1 MKNFIWDFDGTLYDT
16 YPVMMDALM
25 QALKDFNFDVER
37 ESIYRTIKMESIR
50 HLVKKLDLPE
60 EDFNRVFHQYEN
72 RILTDSFPFEDTKKT
87 LQVLKENGGQHFILT
102 HRTVD
107 STWQLLQRDQLDTD
121 ITTIIGSDS
130 GYPRK
135 PDPASLN
142 ALIDNYNLNKQETVM
157 IGDRKLDIL
166 AGRNAQIAT
175 CFYDRDHF
183 NQKINADWIIH
194 HLKEITSLFP
204 R

>member
-25 QALKDFNFDVER
+25 QALNDFRFETER

-72 RILTDSFPFEDTKKT
+72 RILTDSFPFEDTKET
-87 LQVLKENGGQHFILT
+87 LWELKEKGGQHFILT

-107 STWQLLQRDQLDTD
+107 STWQLLQRDGMQDT
-121 ITTIIGSDS
+121 ITAIIGSDS

-135 PDPASLN
+135 PDPTSLN
-142 ALIDNYNLNKQETVM
+142 ALIDKYNLNKEETVM
-157 IGDRKLDIL
+157 IGDRKLDMK
-166 AGRNAQIAT
+166 AGRNAQVAT
-175 CFYDRDHF
+175 CFYDIDHF
-183 NQKINADWIIH
+183 NQKVSADWTIH